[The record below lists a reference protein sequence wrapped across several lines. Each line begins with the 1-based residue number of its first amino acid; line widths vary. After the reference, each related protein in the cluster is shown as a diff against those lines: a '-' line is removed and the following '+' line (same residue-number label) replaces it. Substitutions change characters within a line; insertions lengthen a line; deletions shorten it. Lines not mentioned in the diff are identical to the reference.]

1 MFNSIQNLLVQL
13 MVLKLLRHFWLFNR
27 MLEESR
33 PSPSTWGS
41 RMPTC
46 RYCLGTF
53 SRDQFIRGTGPRAQV
68 CIRCAV
74 DMKIATEEETE
85 NLYSEKL
92 RNARLSLVAR
102 RYSMFLYIPVLWTL
116 WGMYI
121 SSVEPWGLYFL
132 LLLIAL
138 TLFAPV
144 WFFIRSAHFAG
155 NMARLTPEYERPK
168 GH

>member
-1 MFNSIQNLLVQL
+1 
-13 MVLKLLRHFWLFNR
+13 
-27 MLEESR
+27 
-33 PSPSTWGS
+33 
-41 RMPTC
+41 MPTC

-53 SRDQFIRGTGPRAQV
+53 AREHFIHGNGPRAQV
-68 CIRCAV
+68 CIRCGV
-74 DMKIATEEETE
+74 DKKMATEDEVS
-85 NLYSEKL
+85 NLYNEEL

-132 LLLIAL
+132 FILIGL

-144 WFFIRSAHFAG
+144 WFIVRSAHFAG
-155 NMARLTPEYERPK
+155 NLARLTPDYERPK

>member
-1 MFNSIQNLLVQL
+1 
-13 MVLKLLRHFWLFNR
+13 
-27 MLEESR
+27 
-33 PSPSTWGS
+33 
-41 RMPTC
+41 
-46 RYCLGTF
+46 
-53 SRDQFIRGTGPRAQV
+53 
-68 CIRCAV
+68 
-74 DMKIATEEETE
+74 MKIATEEEIE
-85 NLYSEKL
+85 NLYSDKL

-132 LLLIAL
+132 LLLIGL

-144 WFFIRSAHFAG
+144 WFIIRGAHFAG
-155 NMARLTPEYERPK
+155 NMARLTPEYERPE

>member
-1 MFNSIQNLLVQL
+1 
-13 MVLKLLRHFWLFNR
+13 

-33 PSPSTWGS
+33 PSPLTWGS

-53 SRDQFIRGTGPRAQV
+53 SRDQFIHGNGPRAQV

-74 DMKIATEEETE
+74 DMKIATDEEAE

-132 LLLIAL
+132 LLLIGL
-138 TLFAPV
+138 TLFAPA

-155 NMARLTPEYERPK
+155 NLARLTPEYERPK

>member
-1 MFNSIQNLLVQL
+1 
-13 MVLKLLRHFWLFNR
+13 

-33 PSPSTWGS
+33 AFRSTQGS
-41 RMPTC
+41 SC
-46 RYCLGTF
+46 RLVGIVWGTF
-53 SRDQFIRGTGPRAQV
+53 NREQFIHGNGPRAQV

-74 DMKIATEEETE
+74 EMKIATDEEIE

-121 SSVEPWGLYFL
+121 SSVDPWGFTSY
-132 LLLIAL
+132 
-138 TLFAPV
+138 
-144 WFFIRSAHFAG
+144 
-155 NMARLTPEYERPK
+155 
-168 GH
+168 